1 MLIEKGG
8 NEMEQELTGLVK
20 KLEAWFADHK
30 QVAIAL
36 SGGIDSSLVAFV
48 ARKYLGRAAVIALI
62 STSESLK
69 ARDLAD
75 ARAFAARFDINLV
88 EINSH
93 EMEDPNYL
101 SNPVDR
107 CFHCKT
113 ALYDEMEKV
122 IAEQFPGS
130 SVLNGNNASDLGD
143 YRPGIKAAN
152 EHKVFSPLADC
163 GFRKEDI
170 RAVAKYFDLPNWNKP
185 ASPCLSSR
193 FPYGEAIES
202 KKLAMV
208 EAAEDLLNSYGFE
221 DVRVRYLAGLARVEV
236 PVDSINHLREIFLE
250 IELQLVALGFDDCEI
265 DEEGL
270 VSGKLNRVLQ

>member
-1 MLIEKGG
+1 
-8 NEMEQELTGLVK
+8 MEQELAGLIE
-20 KLEAWFADHK
+20 KLEAWFAPRK

-36 SGGIDSSLVAFV
+36 SGGIDSSLVAWA
-48 ARKYLGRAAVIALI
+48 ARRYLGREAVIALI

-69 ARDLAD
+69 ARDLAE
-75 ARAFAARFDINLV
+75 ARAFAERFDINLV
-88 EINSH
+88 EINSR
-93 EMEDPNYL
+93 EMEDPQYL
-101 SNPVDR
+101 SNPIDR

-113 ALYDEMEKV
+113 ALYNEMEKV
-122 IAEQFPGS
+122 IADRFPGS
-130 SVLNGNNASDLGD
+130 EVLNGNNASDLGD

-152 EHKVFSPLADC
+152 EHHVFSPLADC

-170 RAVAKYFDLPNWNKP
+170 RAVAKHFDLPNWNKP

-208 EAAEDLLNSYGFE
+208 EAAEDLLNTYGFE
-221 DVRVRYLAGLARVEV
+221 DVRVRYLAGLARIEV
-236 PVDSINHLREIFLE
+236 LTDDIPKLRELILE
-250 IELQLVALGFDDCEI
+250 IEAQLIVMGFDDCEI

-270 VSGKLNRVLQ
+270 VSGKMNRVLQ